1 MLRRLVSLTLA
12 LLAVVCVSARAQES
26 ASSAIVGVVTDT
38 TQGALPGA
46 TVTVTQIGTG
56 AQRVVVTDSEGR
68 FSVPGLRPATYDVKV
83 ELAGFTAAEI
93 KAVTL
98 RTGETIR
105 PTLTL
110 AVGAINEAVSVQAEA
125 PLLQTASAS
134 VGAVINEKMLEDL
147 PVTGRTLLNITTLA
161 PGVSGRQFQRVTQYG
176 RRDQFVTVEGGR
188 DSSTNY
194 AIDGVYVRSLRFN
207 NMSLNPP
214 IDAVQEVNV
223 LRNSFSTEYGQGQAV
238 VSMVTKSG
246 TNRFTGTA
254 SEYFRNDALNARNYF
269 APTKPEYESNKFGF
283 TAGGPIL
290 SNRLF
295 VFGGYE
301 GTRETQGEV
310 QIGSTITDPAWLQ
323 GDFSASS
330 TIIRDPLTGLPF
342 AGNRIPANRIVP
354 FASLQLDKIPMN
366 NLPGIANNYRLIR
379 NFTDDTDTITFRL
392 DQVLSSSHNLFERY
406 MWYDSQQVVPAGP
419 FFDNGRPQK
428 GRNLAV
434 GHTWVISPTL
444 VNEVRFGY
452 NYAYHIADNIVE
464 GEDYLSRNWVAD
476 IGLKNLQGGI
486 TQDYFGRPGANI
498 TGFTNNMVVGTGVF
512 QGATE
517 NVYSVSNATSKVAGA
532 HNLRFGFQS
541 QFRKF
546 YQSTP
551 VGPRGGFTFNG
562 RATGTANNSTNAFAD
577 FLLGYCSTC
586 TGQFGTADSNYTSP
600 TMAPFFDDVWTVN
613 DKLTLQMGVR
623 WEYLAPW
630 VEVDGKEASF
640 DLASGKIAFHEVPD
654 NLPAALLPLVITQDN
669 FYPAGIVE
677 KDLNNFGPRLGAVY
691 NLTDRT
697 VIRAGFGIYYDNLNL
712 NELQFT
718 RLIPPFAG
726 GYDLSPTGT
735 QLVQVMDMFP
745 DLNTISSFPAPFAM
759 NPSNVTAYT
768 KQWNVNVQR
777 TLGRELV
784 LEVAYTGSRIENEH
798 KRFNVNQPREGT
810 EPITQRLPY
819 PAFAS
824 RILTSDDT
832 GHGRFEGLSVRIDKR
847 YAQGLFFTG
856 SYQISDNKDNGS
868 GEIEANDTAFAW
880 DHDADWGYSRY
891 HQRHRGT
898 VSFGY
903 ELPFGDGQRWLAD
916 GGPLAYALGNWQLSG
931 VFRANSGQPYSVSV
945 NALQTLGSFVPS
957 RANFA
962 AGREEDKGEID
973 TPTVARWFDPA
984 AYTVPAAGF
993 QGRAGRNTLIGP
1005 AFRRTDLSLAKRFP
1019 VGGQTRFE
1027 FRLDVYN
1034 LFNDVNFGNPAANIS
1049 NPNVGTIT
1057 EAADARSM
1065 QLGFRLIW

>member
-1 MLRRLVSLTLA
+1 MCSKLVSMAGLW
-12 LLAVVCVSARAQES
+12 LLFVSSVVSAQQS
-26 ASSAIVGVVTDT
+26 ASSAIVGMVTDA
-38 TQGALPGA
+38 TQAALPGA
-46 TVTVTQIGTG
+46 TVTVTQVGTG
-56 AQRVVVTDSEGR
+56 AQRVVVTDNEGR
-68 FSVPGLRPATYDVKV
+68 FSVPGLRAATYDIKI
-83 ELAGFTAAEI
+83 ELAGFAVAELSQ
-93 KAVTL
+93 VTL
-98 RTGETIR
+98 RAGETVR
-105 PTLTL
+105 PIVSLRLST
-110 AVGAINEAVSVQAEA
+110 INEAVSVQAEA

-134 VGAVINEKMLEDL
+134 VGAIINEKMLEDL
-147 PVTGRTLLNITTLA
+147 PVTGRTLLNIATLA
-161 PGVSGRQFQRVTQYG
+161 PGVSGRQFQRNTQYG

-214 IDAVQEVNV
+214 IDTVQEVNV

-246 TNRFTGTA
+246 TNQFTGSA
-254 SEYFRNDALNARNYF
+254 SEYFRNDALNSRNYF
-269 APTKPEYESNKFGF
+269 APTKPEYERNQFGF
-283 TAGGPIL
+283 TLGGPIMR
-290 SNRLF
+290 NRIF

-310 QIGSTITDPAWLQ
+310 RFGTTISDPRWLE
-323 GDFSASS
+323 GDFSGSA
-330 TIIRDPLTGLPF
+330 TIVRDPLTDQPF
-342 AGNRIPANRIVP
+342 PGNRVPANRIVP
-354 FASLQLDKIPMN
+354 FASLQLDKIPLA
-366 NLPGIANNYRLIR
+366 NLPGNANNYRIIR
-379 NFTDDTDTITFRL
+379 NFTENTDTLTLRV
-392 DQVLSSSHNLFERY
+392 DQVLNSSHNLFERY
-406 MWYDSQQVVPAGP
+406 IWYDSQQVIPGA
-419 FFDNGRPQK
+419 FNDQGRPQK
-428 GRNLAV
+428 GRNAAF
-434 GHTWVISPTL
+434 GHTWVLSPTI

-452 NYAYHIADNIVE
+452 NYAYHIADNIID
-464 GEDYLSRNWVAD
+464 GEDYLSRNWVRD

-486 TQDYFGRPGANI
+486 TEAYFGRPGANI
-498 TGFTNNMVVGTGVF
+498 AGFGGIAPGTGVF

-517 NVYSVSNATSKVAGA
+517 NIFSISNATSKVAGG
-532 HNLRFGFQS
+532 HNLRFGFQA
-541 QFRKF
+541 QYRKF

-562 RATGTANNSTNAFAD
+562 RATGAANNTTNAFAD

-600 TMAPFFDDVWTVN
+600 TFAPFFDDVWTVN
-613 DKLTLQMGVR
+613 SKLTLQMGVR

-630 VEVDGKEASF
+630 REIDGKEASF
-640 DLASGKIAFHEVPD
+640 DLATGKIAFHKVPTD
-654 NLPAALLPLVITQDN
+654 LPAALLPLINPQEN
-669 FYPAGIVE
+669 FYPAGIVR

-691 NLTDRT
+691 NLTDRM
-697 VIRAGFGIYYDNLNL
+697 VVRAGFGVYYDNLNL

-726 GYDLSPTGT
+726 GYDLSPTGS
-735 QLVQVMDMFP
+735 QLVNVMDLFP
-745 DLNTISSFPAPFAM
+745 DLNTISRFPAPFAM

-768 KQWNVNVQR
+768 RQWNLNVQR
-777 TLGRELV
+777 TLGRDFV
-784 LEVAYTGSRIENEH
+784 VEVAYTGSRVNNEH

-810 EPITQRLPY
+810 EPLAQRLPY

-832 GHGRFEGLSVRIDKR
+832 GHGRFEGLSVRLDKR

-868 GEIEANDTAFAW
+868 GEVEANDTALAW

-891 HQRHRGT
+891 HQRHRAT

-903 ELPFGDGQRWLAD
+903 ELPFGEGRRWLAE
-916 GGPLAYALGNWQLSG
+916 GGPLAYVLGDWQLSG
-931 VFRANSGQPYSVSV
+931 VFRANSGQPFTVSV
-945 NALQTLGSFVPS
+945 NPLQTLGSFVPS

-962 AGREEDKGEID
+962 PGREGDKGKLD
-973 TPTVARWFDPA
+973 NPSVAQWFDPT

-1005 AFRRTDLSLAKRFP
+1005 NFRRLDLSLAKRFP
-1019 VGGQTRFE
+1019 MGGPRRFE
-1027 FRLDVYN
+1027 FRGDVYN
-1034 LFNDVNFGNPAANIS
+1034 VLNNVNFGQPAANIS
-1049 NPNVGTIT
+1049 NANAGSIT

-1065 QLGFRLIW
+1065 QLGVRVLW